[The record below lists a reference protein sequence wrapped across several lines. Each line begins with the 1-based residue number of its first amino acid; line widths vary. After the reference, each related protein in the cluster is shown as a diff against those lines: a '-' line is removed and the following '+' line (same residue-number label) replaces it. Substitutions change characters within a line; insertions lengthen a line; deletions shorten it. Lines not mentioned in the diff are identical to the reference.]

1 MAKVKMLG
9 KRLSLNKNRK
19 SLRKNRKSL
28 RKNRKYFRGG
38 ANAPPKFVHKWMPI
52 LEWRL
57 KALYWYH
64 LNELDDSGVAFLIA
78 DAIHQ
83 KDIKT
88 IKEGTTTLRN
98 FTVAGTHLHKL
109 LTDADPKTKTFP
121 PLIVGD
127 VIPEIEDIPSNVE

>member
-28 RKNRKYFRGG
+28 RGG
-38 ANAPPKFVHKWMPI
+38 AKAPPKFVDKWMPI

-64 LNELDDSGVAFLIA
+64 LNELGDSGLAFLIA
-78 DAIHQ
+78 EAIHQ

-88 IKEGTTTLRN
+88 IKEETTTLRD
-98 FTVAGTHLHKL
+98 FTVPRTPLHKL
-109 LTDADPKTKTFP
+109 LTDVDPKTQELP
-121 PLIVGD
+121 PLILGD
-127 VIPEIEDIPSNVE
+127 VIPEIKDIPSNVE